1 MRIAFVAV
9 KNIQRGGGIEKYTL
23 ELGSRLAARG
33 HDVTVY
39 SMRHYG
45 PVPRTYRGMRIVR
58 VPSIPAACLEKLSA
72 SAVAAA
78 IAAWKG
84 HDVVH
89 FHSVASGAF
98 AWLARLRGCKCVLQM
113 HGLEWKRT
121 RWGRLGT
128 AVLRR
133 LEGLC
138 LPQSHIRTA
147 VSQTQCDYFQR
158 DRGIDMVYIPTGT
171 DLKQSRPAREILRM
185 GLAPEQYLLFAS
197 RLVPEK
203 GADILI
209 RAFRSLDTD
218 CKLLVAGDAHGEEAY
233 KRHLLELAGGDPR
246 IVFAGYVEGDLL
258 EELFSNALVYV
269 QPSQIEGL
277 SIALL
282 EAMSYGNC
290 CLVSDIPENLEAIG
304 GQGWT
309 FRNGEVRSLADRLQ
323 WLMDHPDE
331 ARQSADKAKHRVAAQ
346 YAWDDIADRFEAMY
360 SDLVSGATCGRQ
372 KKCPA

>member
-33 HDVTVY
+33 HEITVY

-45 PVPRTYRGMRIVR
+45 PVPQAYRGMRIVG
-58 VPSIPAACLEKLSA
+58 VPSIPVACLEKLTASA
-72 SAVAAA
+72 AAAVAAA
-78 IAAWKG
+78 WKG
-84 HDVVH
+84 FDVVH

-98 AWLARLRGCKCVLQM
+98 AWLARLRGCRCVLQM
-113 HGLEWKRT
+113 HGLEWKRM
-121 RWGRLGT
+121 RWGRLGA

-133 LEGLC
+133 LEDLC
-138 LPQSHIRTA
+138 LPQSHILTA
-147 VSQTQCDYFQR
+147 VSQTQCDYFRR

-171 DLKQSRPAREILRM
+171 DLKQSRPAREIVQMNLVPGR
-185 GLAPEQYLLFAS
+185 YVLFAS

-233 KRHLLELAGGDPR
+233 KRHLIELARGDPR

-304 GQGWT
+304 GEEWT
-309 FRNGEVRSLADRLQ
+309 FRSGDVGSLAERLR
-323 WLMDHPDE
+323 WLIDHPED
-331 ARQSADKAKHRVAAQ
+331 AMQSADKARRRVAEL
-346 YAWDDIADRFEAMY
+346 YAWDDIADQFEAMY
-360 SDLVSGATCGRQ
+360 SDLASGAVCGGQ